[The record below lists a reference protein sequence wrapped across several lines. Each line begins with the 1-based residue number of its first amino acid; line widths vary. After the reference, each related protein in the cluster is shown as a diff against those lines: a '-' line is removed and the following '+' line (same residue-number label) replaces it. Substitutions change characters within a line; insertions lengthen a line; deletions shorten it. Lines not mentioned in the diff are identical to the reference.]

1 MDGIL
6 IASIISDF
14 SVCHRPNHFGY
25 TMNTQPI
32 FDTGST
38 LFPRSSAANEASRGG
53 ADRFGA
59 VLDASLSRDGTAG
72 AGRSSEALPQGLRG
86 VVFGPSNELLRFNQT
101 SSLRREAAAAY
112 ARQAGTDNHHPAGTE
127 GIDGGTAGKSRIEQ
141 AARDVPYLSEKSV
154 LPSYPTSVGGE
165 GAAIAPLTPVPRQ
178 APSTQTGK
186 DGAGII
192 ALKSAPGKDSTQGS
206 GWQKYKDD
214 QLLRNPGGDHYYL
227 DENRVADDP
236 GDRESFVT
244 RVGKDMSDFFGN
256 VKNFF
261 GNLLMG
267 SKFRY
272 RDENNDIKEATQ
284 RGLVGTCVDFFKDL
298 GSALTF
304 GLWHPDEEKG
314 PQGAMER
321 ITYFGSKMKE
331 AFLGDLVEGIP
342 QSVNHMAKNVVLAG
356 LNLVQVIPDATIGNL
371 EEGRKLTTTIFDNG
385 QVMVE
390 YLTDVIPSGDA
401 WFRVHA
407 ASLTDVKAPILYNLQ
422 MPEHAKGDARWQ
434 YVRNTPFRKTIETVG
449 TLLADIA
456 AIGLAGQT
464 GFSGNQNKR

>member
-1 MDGIL
+1 
-6 IASIISDF
+6 
-14 SVCHRPNHFGY
+14 
-25 TMNTQPI
+25 MNPQPI
-32 FDTGST
+32 FDSGST
-38 LFPRSSAANEASRGG
+38 LFPRTSPAREGQRGVAG
-53 ADRFGA
+53 TFGT
-59 VLDASLSRDGTAG
+59 VLDASLSRDSAQTAG
-72 AGRSSEALPQGLRG
+72 KSSDSLPAGIRS
-86 VVFGPSNELLRFNQT
+86 VIFGPSNAVL
-101 SSLRREAAAAY
+101 SSFPSPPSRKEVATAY
-112 ARQAGTDNHHPAGTE
+112 ARPAALEKAAPAVPENAKPSSDQAVA
-127 GIDGGTAGKSRIEQ
+127 
-141 AARDVPYLSEKSV
+141 EK
-154 LPSYPTSVGGE
+154 
-165 GAAIAPLTPVPRQ
+165 Q
-178 APSTQTGK
+178 
-186 DGAGII
+186 GAGITPSPV
-192 ALKSAPGKDSTQGS
+192 LQGPVSSASTRKELPAAAERQAGPAKDAAQGS
-206 GWQKYKDD
+206 GWHIYKDE

-227 DENRVADDP
+227 GENRVSQDP
-236 GDRESFVT
+236 RDRESFLS
-244 RVGKDMSDFFGN
+244 RLGKDVSDSFGN

-272 RDENNDIKEATQ
+272 RDENNVIKEATQ

-304 GLWHPDEEKG
+304 GLWHPDDEKG

-321 ITYFGSKMKE
+321 LSYFGTKLKE
-331 AFLGDLVEGIP
+331 ALLDDLVEGIP

-356 LNLVQVIPDATIGNL
+356 LNLVQVLPDATIGNF
-371 EEGRKLTTTIFDNG
+371 EGGRKLTTTIFDNG

-407 ASLTDVKAPILYNLQ
+407 SSLLEGNVPILYNLQ
-422 MPEHAKGDARWQ
+422 MPENAKGDARWQ

-464 GFSGNQNKR
+464 GFSTNQSGDKQRMLKGLIQ